1 MKIEKGA
8 SGSGAV
14 VCRKTGIVA
23 GDVNKRHYQENELT
37 DRENDPNSWEREEIK
52 YL

>member
-1 MKIEKGA
+1 MKIEKGP

-14 VCRKTGIVA
+14 VCRNCEIVA
-23 GDVNKRHYQENELT
+23 GDVAKRHQGDELT
-37 DRENDPNSWEREEIK
+37 DRGNDPNSWEREATK